1 VFSRWFRRPE
11 AVGTAAVER
20 PRVDGRPARVPA
32 GVRVYAIGDVHGRL
46 DLYRE
51 LEERILED
59 LARDRRLVDPVVVH
73 LGDYVDRGLHSRQLL
88 DHILHQ
94 SRLAD
99 CPRVFLR
106 GNHDLWMRLFV
117 GGELAVGADWLGWG
131 GDATVASYG
140 VPPRPDLPEEE
151 RIAELQRRFAER
163 VPPAHLRFLD
173 ALEDA
178 FVLGDYFF
186 CHAGVRPGV
195 PLAEQSPEDL
205 LWIREPFLSWRGDP
219 GKVIVHG
226 HTVSEQPV
234 VRRNRIGIDTGA
246 YITNRL
252 TALVLEGEEFRFLT
266 AGG

>member
-1 VFSRWFRRPE
+1 MLSRWFQRSQP
-11 AVGTAAVER
+11 ATAAGER
-20 PRVDGRPARVPA
+20 PRVEGRPARVPA

-46 DLYRE
+46 DLYRQ
-51 LEERILED
+51 LEELILED
-59 LARDRRLVDPVVVH
+59 LARDGRLLDPLVVH
-73 LGDYVDRGLHSRQLL
+73 LGDYVDRGLQSRQLL
-88 DHILHQ
+88 DHILHH

-99 CPRVFLR
+99 WPRVFLR
-106 GNHDLWMRLFV
+106 GNHDLWMRLFLAGEPV
-117 GGELAVGADWLGWG
+117 GESWLAYG
-131 GDATVASYG
+131 GDATIASYG

-151 RIAELQRRFAER
+151 RLAELRHRLAER

-186 CHAGVRPGV
+186 CHAGIRPGV

-205 LWIREPFLSWRGDP
+205 LWIREPFLSWRGDA

-226 HTVSEQPV
+226 HTVSEVPV
-234 VRRNRIGIDTGA
+234 VRTNRIGVDTGA

-252 TALVLEGEEFRFLT
+252 TALVLEGEDYRFLT